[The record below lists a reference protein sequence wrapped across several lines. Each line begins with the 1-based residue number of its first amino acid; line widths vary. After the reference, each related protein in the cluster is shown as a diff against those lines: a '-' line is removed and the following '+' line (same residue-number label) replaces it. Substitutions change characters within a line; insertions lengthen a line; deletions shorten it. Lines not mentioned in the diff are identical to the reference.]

1 MNQVNIIIPSAGR
14 PDAVL
19 TKVTGA
25 ILYVPESEAAAYR
38 AHNPGTPIETHPDR
52 AHRNLAAKRQDIYTR
67 WGSTGP
73 VFMLDD
79 DIAFASRLYLPGNN
93 RQHHLSPDEAA
104 ELIRVTAANA
114 RAAGCYLFGF
124 NATPNAKHYYPHKP
138 IELTTY
144 INACAFGLWPSDRL
158 YFTERTTAAESHWI
172 NLLNAHMHRKAWVDM
187 RFHFAQAPNSTFY
200 RPGGQTAHRTL
211 ETERA
216 DTLFLRRMFGQAVR
230 IKRTRGD
237 AAKAHPYQRTIH
249 NPL

>member
-1 MNQVNIIIPSAGR
+1 MTDIAIIIPSAGR
-14 PDAVL
+14 AETVL
-19 TKVTGA
+19 TKVSGA

-38 AHNPGTPIETHPDR
+38 ANNPDATIETHPDA

-67 WGSTGP
+67 WRN
-73 VFMLDD
+73 VFMIDD
-79 DIAFASRLYLPGNN
+79 DIAFISRLYLPGNN
-93 RQHHLSPDEAA
+93 RKHHLTPDEAT
-104 ELIRVTAANA
+104 ELINVTAANA
-114 RAAGCYLFGF
+114 KAAGCHLYGF

-138 IELTTY
+138 IELTAY
-144 INACAFGLWPSDRL
+144 INASAFGLNHSEKL

-187 RFHFAQAPNSTFY
+187 RFHFAQAAGSTFF

-211 ETERA
+211 DTERA

-237 AAKAHPYQRTIH
+237 ATKTHPYQRSIA